1 MLVTL
6 FYDFMGSPLPTRGQC
21 IHRALP
27 TRCVLLSFSSTTDSY
42 SKFLRIVL
50 QLKKPNFSFIYPS
63 IPSKIVFLLQQPQTT
78 LIS

>member
-50 QLKKPNFSFIYPS
+50 QLKNLRISPLSIRQFLQKSSFCCNNPKPH
-63 IPSKIVFLLQQPQTT
+63 
-78 LIS
+78 